1 MATTLARQTNRTEPS
16 NITLSYN
23 KEEYV
28 TLEEFSLSPQ
38 IVVSLAPVPQ
48 SPLREHSPLQEGEPT
63 TSPIVDK
70 RRYFAPEPLDNE
82 RKRKRRLTSARI
94 DDVNINCNILLPL
107 VSLLCFIENNLL
119 C

>member
-1 MATTLARQTNRTEPS
+1 M
-16 NITLSYN
+16 
-23 KEEYV
+23 